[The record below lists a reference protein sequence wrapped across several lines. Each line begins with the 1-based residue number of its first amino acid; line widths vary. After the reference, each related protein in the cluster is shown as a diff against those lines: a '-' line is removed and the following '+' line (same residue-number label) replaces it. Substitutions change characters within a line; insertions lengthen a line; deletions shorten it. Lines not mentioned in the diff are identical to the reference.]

1 MVGLLRRSMEG
12 GWTFER
18 KYGRC
23 GWTLRGSME
32 GGLTFERKYGG
43 WLDIC
48 EEVWK
53 VVGLLYILQFG
64 YYCQIP
70 V

>member
-1 MVGLLRRSMEG
+1 
-12 GWTFER
+12 
-18 KYGRC
+18 
-23 GWTLRGSME
+23 ME

-53 VVGLLYILQFG
+53 VVGLLKGSMEGGLTFERKYGDLRGSMEGGWTFERQYGRLMDF
-64 YYCQIP
+64 
-70 V
+70 